1 MPLTLTRTWS
11 DIVTRIL
18 CAAQR
23 VEIPPE
29 CPAALCP
36 VLQQCLFAAPEERP
50 TIEQFTDVLRPIV
63 EELCACDGSA
73 AVEDPVQD
81 YGDFGDDDIDV
92 SLVGSDLVI

>member
-1 MPLTLTRTWS
+1 MCIR
-11 DIVTRIL
+11 DR
-18 CAAQR
+18 R

>member
-1 MPLTLTRTWS
+1 M
-11 DIVTRIL
+11 
-18 CAAQR
+18 
-23 VEIPPE
+23 EIPPE
-29 CPAALCP
+29 CPAVLCP
-36 VLQQCLFAAPEERP
+36 VLRQCLFAAPEERP